1 MRSESEAFR
10 AMYRELDDLR
20 AALLDSRR
28 QLAALRTE
36 RKMQEARKRQI
47 VSMLRERY
55 EHEGEQKALRAEL
68 AKVAAE
74 RDDALARNQALTSV
88 RSAENIGQTACEDLL
103 RAEIVSLRAERSRL
117 VTERDALLRA
127 AQAKPLRTVEE
138 TMAGQAGVLAAL
150 APHDRATPPTAEL
163 DEARAEAESA
173 AIELNQLRQEVT
185 TLRGKSASLASPKN
199 GANDPCAACGCD
211 RVFHQIGT
219 GNGVPVGQPYCDDRY
234 AAPCDCRGFVK
245 RVVTAPPTT
254 VQLGG
259 HRMDADGGPVCRC
272 GKPSTHE
279 SGWCGACG
287 VVSSPASDPFAAIK
301 SDVESLWAVL
311 SRHADA
317 IAELRGKAGDRG

>member
-10 AMYRELDDLR
+10 SIYRELDDLR
-20 AALLDSRR
+20 AALLDARR

-68 AKVAAE
+68 AKVTAE

-88 RSAENIGQTACEDLL
+88 RSAENIGQTAREDLL

-150 APHDRATPPTAEL
+150 APHDRAAPPTAEL
-163 DEARAEAESA
+163 DEARAQAEAA

-185 TLRGKSASLASPKN
+185 TLRGERSRLVTELD
-199 GANDPCAACGCD
+199 GT
-211 RVFHQIGT
+211 RVERSRLVRHENETQKLRFRI
-219 GNGVPVGQPYCDDRY
+219 
-234 AAPCDCRGFVK
+234 
-245 RVVTAPPTT
+245 
-254 VQLGG
+254 
-259 HRMDADGGPVCRC
+259 DAL
-272 GKPSTHE
+272 E
-279 SGWCGACG
+279 S
-287 VVSSPASDPFAAIK
+287 V
-301 SDVESLWAVL
+301 
-311 SRHADA
+311 
-317 IAELRGKAGDRG
+317 IAELRRKAGGHG

>member
-1 MRSESEAFR
+1 MRSESEAFK
-10 AMYRELDDLR
+10 AMYRERDDAR
-20 AALLDSRR
+20 VALLDARR

-47 VSMLRERY
+47 ERY
-55 EHEGEQKALRAEL
+55 E
-68 AKVAAE
+68 
-74 RDDALARNQALTSV
+74 
-88 RSAENIGQTACEDLL
+88 
-103 RAEIVSLRAERSRL
+103 
-117 VTERDALLRA
+117 RDARQLHDRIA
-127 AQAKPLRTVEE
+127 AWRDGHNAD
-138 TMAGQAGVLAAL
+138 MAMAAGQVRRLMSE
-150 APHDRATPPTAEL
+150 RN
-163 DEARAEAESA
+163 EARAQAESA

-185 TLRGKSASLASPKN
+185 TLRGEVASLRAK
-199 GANDPCAACGCD
+199 
-211 RVFHQIGT
+211 Q
-219 GNGVPVGQPYCDDRY
+219 
-234 AAPCDCRGFVK
+234 
-245 RVVTAPPTT
+245 VVTAPPTT